1 MGKLDGKVILMTGCS
16 AGIGKQVAI
25 YFAKEG
31 AQLVLCARRKEKL
44 AETVHLCE
52 EAGAQVLALPCDV
65 TKYADLEKLVQGAID
80 RFGKL
85 DVLINNVG
93 DAAHGKTLLELTLED
108 ARYAMEANYFAC
120 WNLMHLCY
128 PHLKACGQGSI
139 VNICSG
145 AGVLGMETQGAYAS
159 AKEAVRGLSRVA
171 AREWGPDNIRVNV
184 ICPGA
189 LTDTVVEVG
198 YEDVMKQSAQTVP
211 FRRAGDPYEDIAPVY
226 LFFASDDSRYVTGQT
241 INCDGGLVILP

>member
-1 MGKLDGKVILMTGCS
+1 MTGCS

-44 AETVHLCE
+44 AETVCLCE

-65 TKYADLEKLVQGAID
+65 TNYADLEKLVQSAID

-93 DAAHGKTLLELTLED
+93 DAVHGKTLLELTLED

-145 AGVLGMETQGAYAS
+145 AGVLGMETQGA
-159 AKEAVRGLSRVA
+159 LSRLQSLLTFCRVWA
-171 AREWGPDNIRVNV
+171 ITGNISRATLV
-184 ICPGA
+184 
-189 LTDTVVEVG
+189 TF
-198 YEDVMKQSAQTVP
+198 Q
-211 FRRAGDPYEDIAPVY
+211 RRAPMPPKSKFTKEEIIY
-226 LFFASDDSRYVTGQT
+226 
-241 INCDGGLVILP
+241 